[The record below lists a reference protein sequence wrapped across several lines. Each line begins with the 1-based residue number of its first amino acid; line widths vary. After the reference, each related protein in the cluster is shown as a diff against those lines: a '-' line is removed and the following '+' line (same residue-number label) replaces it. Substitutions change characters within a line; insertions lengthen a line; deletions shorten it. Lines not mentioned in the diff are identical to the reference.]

1 VIDLGNEM
9 NHYEALH
16 QVTTPLFLIP
26 AYGRRYRSREAAL
39 RDWLAGKDF
48 QILGGPYCSI
58 RDLDHMRQEYA
69 RMYIQYESGTVEV

>member
-1 VIDLGNEM
+1 M

-39 RDWLAGKDF
+39 HDWQAGRDF

-58 RDLDHMRQEYA
+58 RDVEAMRQEYA
-69 RMYIQYESGTVEV
+69 RMYIQYDLGTIEV

>member
-1 VIDLGNEM
+1 M

-39 RDWLAGKDF
+39 QDWQAGRDF

-58 RDLDHMRQEYA
+58 RDLEAMRQECA
-69 RMYIQYESGTVEV
+69 RLYIQYDMGTVEV

>member
-1 VIDLGNEM
+1 VIDLGNPM
-9 NHYEALH
+9 NHCTALH

-39 RDWLAGKDF
+39 QDWLKGKDF

-58 RDLDHMRQEYA
+58 RDADQMRQEYA